1 MSDERTREQS
11 GCIYR
16 YKKKICCRHEVWLTV
31 ALVYVAYS
39 EVEEQMF
46 GQMGKRAPRIAHDDL
61 LDRLN
66 NYEKA
71 QP

>member
-1 MSDERTREQS
+1 MYLSIQGEGMLQTQS
-11 GCIYR
+11 VVNRGARLC
-16 YKKKICCRHEVWLTV
+16 
-31 ALVYVAYS
+31 VAYS

-46 GQMGKRAPRIAHDDL
+46 GQMVKRAPRIANDDL

-71 QP
+71 

>member
-1 MSDERTREQS
+1 MSDERTRGQI

-16 YKKKICCRHEVWLTV
+16 CKAKKCCRHEVWLTV
-31 ALVYVAYS
+31 PLVYVAYS

-46 GQMGKRAPRIAHDDL
+46 GQMGKRASRIANDDL

-66 NYEKA
+66 NYEEA
-71 QP
+71 